1 MFATLCGTLRQK
13 TPGAAVVDVGGVGY
27 QVQIPLSTFY
37 ELPPEGETV
46 LLRTTV
52 QIRDDAIHLFG
63 FGTEGEQFLF
73 RHLIGV
79 AGVGPRT
86 ALAVLSGM
94 SVHEVAAA
102 VTARDIARLQ
112 RVPGIGRKTAE
123 RLALE
128 LHDKVQSLLAP
139 ATGVAPAGEGPR
151 QDVVSALV
159 NLGYP
164 AAQAERAT
172 DQVLSESGGAAEF
185 ESLLR
190 GALRR
195 LHR

>member
-1 MFATLCGTLRQK
+1 M
-13 TPGAAVVDVGGVGY
+13 VDVGGVGY

-37 ELPPEGETV
+37 ELPQEGETIT
-46 LLRTTV
+46 LRTTV
-52 QIRDDAIHLFG
+52 QIRDDAIHIFG
-63 FGTEGEQFLF
+63 FGTEGERTLF
-73 RHLIGV
+73 RLLIAV

-94 SVHEVAAA
+94 SVEEVATA
-102 VTARDIARLQ
+102 VTTRDIARLQ

-128 LHDKVQSLLAP
+128 LHDKVQSLAGPAADLAP
-139 ATGVAPAGEGPR
+139 VADGVR
-151 QDVVSALV
+151 RDVVSALV

-172 DQVLSESGGAAEF
+172 DQVLTEAGGAAAF

-190 GALRR
+190 SALRR

>member
-1 MFATLCGTLRQK
+1 MFATLCGTLREK
-13 TPGAAVVDVGGVGY
+13 APGGAVVDVGGVGY
-27 QVQIPLSTFY
+27 QVQIPLSTYY
-37 ELPPEGETV
+37 ELPREGEIIT
-46 LLRTTV
+46 LRTTV
-52 QIRDDAIHLFG
+52 QVRDDAIHIFG
-63 FGTEGEQFLF
+63 FASEGERVLF
-73 RHLIGV
+73 RHLLAV

-86 ALAVLSGM
+86 ALAVLSGL
-94 SVHEVAAA
+94 SVQELAAA
-102 VTARDIARLQ
+102 VATRDIARLQ
-112 RVPGIGRKTAE
+112 RIPGIGRKTAE

-128 LHDKVQSLLAP
+128 LHDKVQSLASEAP
-139 ATGVAPAGEGPR
+139 ELKPAGGAR

-172 DQVLSESGGAAEF
+172 DQVLSESEGMAEF

>member
-1 MFATLCGTLRQK
+1 M
-13 TPGAAVVDVGGVGY
+13 
-27 QVQIPLSTFY
+27 
-37 ELPPEGETV
+37 
-46 LLRTTV
+46 
-52 QIRDDAIHLFG
+52 
-63 FGTEGEQFLF
+63 F
-73 RHLIGV
+73 RHLIAV

-86 ALAVLSGM
+86 ALAVLSGL
-94 SVHEVAAA
+94 SVQEVVVA

-128 LHDKVQSLLAP
+128 LQDKVLSLAGTPPDRAP
-139 ATGVAPAGEGPR
+139 TGGPR

-185 ESLLR
+185 EALLR

>member
-1 MFATLCGTLRQK
+1 MISTLCGTLREK
-13 TPGAAVVDVGGVGY
+13 APGGAVVDVGGVGY
-27 QVQIPLSTFY
+27 QVQIPLSTYY
-37 ELPPEGETV
+37 ELPQEGEIIT
-46 LLRTTV
+46 LRTTV
-52 QIRDDAIHLFG
+52 QIRDDAIHVFG
-63 FGTEGEQFLF
+63 FATEGERVLF

-94 SVHEVAAA
+94 SVDEVAAA
-102 VTARDIARLQ
+102 VTTRDIARLQ

-128 LHDKVQSLLAP
+128 LQDKVRSLAGP
-139 ATGVAPAGEGPR
+139 AADQAPAGGAR

-172 DQVLSESGGAAEF
+172 DQVLSEAVGVAEF

-190 GALRR
+190 GALKR

>member
-1 MFATLCGTLRQK
+1 MFATLCGTLREK
-13 TPGAAVVDVGGVGY
+13 APGGAVLDVGGVGY
-27 QVQIPLSTFY
+27 QVEIPLSTYY
-37 ELPPEGETV
+37 ELPQEGENIT
-46 LLRTTV
+46 LRTTV
-52 QIRDDAIHLFG
+52 QVRDDAIHIFG
-63 FGTEGEQFLF
+63 FATEGERALF
-73 RHLIGV
+73 RHLIAV

-86 ALAVLSGM
+86 ALAVLSGL
-94 SVHEVAAA
+94 SVQEVAAA
-102 VTARDIARLQ
+102 VAARDIARLQ

-128 LHDKVQSLLAP
+128 LQDKVQPLVGPAAGRAP
-139 ATGVAPAGEGPR
+139 TGGAR

-172 DQVLSESGGAAEF
+172 DQVLPESGVAAEF

-190 GALRR
+190 AALRR

>member
-1 MFATLCGTLRQK
+1 MFATLRGTLREK
-13 TPGAAVVDVGGVGY
+13 APGGAVVDVGGVGY

-37 ELPPEGETV
+37 ELPQEGETIT
-46 LLRTTV
+46 LRTTV
-52 QIRDDAIHLFG
+52 QIRDDAIHIFG
-63 FGTEGEQFLF
+63 FATEGERALF
-73 RHLIGV
+73 RLLIAV

-94 SVHEVAAA
+94 SVEEVATA
-102 VTARDIARLQ
+102 VTTRDIARLQ

-128 LHDKVQSLLAP
+128 LHDKVQALAGPAADLAP
-139 ATGVAPAGEGPR
+139 VADGVR
-151 QDVVSALV
+151 RDVVSALV

-164 AAQAERAT
+164 AAQAERAA
-172 DQVLSESGGAAEF
+172 DQVLTEAGGVAAF